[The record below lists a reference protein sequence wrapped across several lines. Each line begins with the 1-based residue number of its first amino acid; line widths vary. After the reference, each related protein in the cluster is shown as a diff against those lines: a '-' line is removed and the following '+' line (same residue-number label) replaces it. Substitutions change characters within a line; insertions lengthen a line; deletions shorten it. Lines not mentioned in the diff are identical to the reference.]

1 MFRDSAPALCDHT
14 LFGVQC
20 GTLMCSSTFMCFAD
34 FLCIFLQR
42 GTSTLEIGSEMS
54 VLGPEEGGGAARML
68 RRAAAGSALLAL
80 ACVVAVVLTSADV
93 GFEALLAQAKLPSR
107 EPAAVDPGHT
117 EQLHWGHKWL
127 KSHHYNHPHYW
138 GGAGCEHDFRD
149 LCNEN
154 YYHHNVHPF
163 LLHHKWLDGSERLEQ
178 AHKFDEEEETAFQEA
193 TKELH
198 NKVLVEREDW
208 NAEMKELHE
217 EKQVVAHARRWCC
230 RAPPYG

>member
-1 MFRDSAPALCDHT
+1 M
-14 LFGVQC
+14 
-20 GTLMCSSTFMCFAD
+20 
-34 FLCIFLQR
+34 
-42 GTSTLEIGSEMS
+42 
-54 VLGPEEGGGAARML
+54 
-68 RRAAAGSALLAL
+68 AL

-198 NKVLVEREDW
+198 NKVMVEREDW
-208 NAEMKELHE
+208 NAEMIGRKPVQRHKFPSMHDSISFASGQFGPLDAESLPNKLITIPGEQKPH
-217 EKQVVAHARRWCC
+217 WL
-230 RAPPYG
+230 PL